1 MPKIISNTKGI
12 TLDKDGQP
20 QVDNS
25 NRRLT
30 MEQMEKNTII
40 LEWITKTKE
49 YYLNNELHGMCSAFS
64 KVILYSPDLEANLI
78 SILQKMDHPLYKFEG
93 KIMYRNEWI
102 PALIPE
108 FNFDFLDG
116 NRNTK
121 AYESYE
127 RGDLPLRDIYWWEM
141 DDRESRIKAFDKLI
155 GIYEAKVNGRAL

>member
-1 MPKIISNTKGI
+1 
-12 TLDKDGQP
+12 
-20 QVDNS
+20 
-25 NRRLT
+25 
-30 MEQMEKNTII
+30 MEKNTTI
-40 LEWITKTKE
+40 LEWITKAKE
-49 YYLNNELHGMCSAFS
+49 CYLNNEVIHGMCNAFS
-64 KVILYSPDLEANLI
+64 KAILYSPDL
-78 SILQKMDHPLYKFEG
+78 EG

-127 RGDLPLRDIYWWEM
+127 RGDLPLMDIYWWEM
-141 DDRESRIKAFDKLI
+141 DDKESRIKAFDKLI